1 MARKI
6 RCLRQHWILRS
17 KKSYRDGFLHEI
29 GQKPPVFVRFM
40 AKIRYGQGWR
50 YGDPRIR
57 YGGDAPV
64 VPAIGHITKGKSM
77 AQNPIPVNLDDLI
90 TMAEDAADGLHQL
103 ETPVGVKQ
111 NTEAAVRLELAGL
124 VTAKTAYDNLVAT
137 GNGLTATLTIA
148 KSNARG
154 YCAAVRDRLKKFL
167 GNQASDAWQAA
178 GWSAESIAVPST
190 GERLLPLLGSIGAY
204 FTANPTQQ
212 DTSVLN
218 LTAAQAGIL
227 HEALSDARS
236 AVNAHDQAE
245 GDAKIARD
253 AAADQL
259 RGRMRALVNELAL
272 LLDPLSPSWR
282 TFGLN
287 APGAPDRPDAVTN
300 TRATAL
306 GNGQVRVQ
314 CAPAARADYYQVHQL
329 IVGTD
334 TAYVLTDSPP
344 GPDDILANRPVGVV
358 IKYKMRAVNE
368 TGSGPFGNEVSVTP
382 S

>member
-1 MARKI
+1 
-6 RCLRQHWILRS
+6 
-17 KKSYRDGFLHEI
+17 
-29 GQKPPVFVRFM
+29 
-40 AKIRYGQGWR
+40 
-50 YGDPRIR
+50 
-57 YGGDAPV
+57 
-64 VPAIGHITKGKSM
+64 M

-103 ETPVGVKQ
+103 ETTVGVKQ
-111 NTEAAVRLELAGL
+111 NTEAAVRLDMAGL
-124 VTAKTAYDNLVAT
+124 VTAKMAYDTLVASGKT
-137 GNGLTATLTIA
+137 LTATLTVA

-154 YCAAVRDRLKKFL
+154 FCAAVRDRLKRFL
-167 GNQASDAWQAA
+167 GSQASDAWQEA
-178 GWSAESIAVPST
+178 GWNAQSIAVPATS
-190 GERLLPLLGSIGAY
+190 ERLLPLLGSIGSY
-204 FTANPTQQ
+204 FTAHPMQEDSST
-212 DTSVLN
+212 VN

-236 AVNAHDQAE
+236 AVNVHDQAE
-245 GDAKIARD
+245 GDAKNARD
-253 AAADQL
+253 AAAEKL
-259 RGRMRALVNELAL
+259 RGRLRALVNELAP

-287 APGAPDRPDAVTN
+287 PPGAPDRPDAVTN

-314 CAPAARADYYQVHQL
+314 CVAAARAEYYQVHQL

-334 TAYVLTDSPP
+334 TAYALTDSPP
-344 GPDDILANRPVGVV
+344 GPDVILANRPVGAT

-368 TGSGPFGNEVSVTP
+368 TGSGPFGNEVTVTP

>member
-1 MARKI
+1 
-6 RCLRQHWILRS
+6 
-17 KKSYRDGFLHEI
+17 
-29 GQKPPVFVRFM
+29 M
-40 AKIRYGQGWR
+40 AKLRYGQGWR
-50 YGDPRIR
+50 YGDPRIK

-64 VPAIGHITKGKSM
+64 VPVVGHITKGKSM
-77 AQNPIPVNLDDLI
+77 AQNPIPENLDDLM

-103 ETPVGVKQ
+103 EATVGVKQ
-111 NTEAAVRLELAGL
+111 NTEASMRLDLSGL
-124 VTAKTAYDNLVAT
+124 VTTKGAYDVLVAT
-137 GNGLTATLTIA
+137 GTTLTTTLTVA

-154 YCAAVRDRLKKFL
+154 FCTAVRDRLKLFL
-167 GNQASDAWQAA
+167 GKQASDAWQEP
-178 GWSAESIAVPST
+178 GWSANSIAVPST
-190 GERLLPLLGSIGAY
+190 SERLLPLLGSIGTY
-204 FTANPTQQ
+204 FTAHPTQQ
-212 DTSVLN
+212 DTSALN

-236 AVNAHDQAE
+236 AVNSHDQAE
-245 GDAKIARD
+245 GDAKNARD

-259 RGRMRALVNELAL
+259 RNRLRALVNELAL

-287 APGAPDRPDAVTN
+287 APGAPDRPDAVKN
-300 TRATAL
+300 TQATAL
-306 GNGQVRVQ
+306 GSGQVRVQ
-314 CAPAARADYYQVHQL
+314 CTAAARADYYQVHQF

-344 GPDDILANRPVGVV
+344 GPDVILANRPVGAT

-368 TGSGPFGNEVSVTP
+368 TGPGPFGNEVTVTP

>member
-1 MARKI
+1 
-6 RCLRQHWILRS
+6 
-17 KKSYRDGFLHEI
+17 
-29 GQKPPVFVRFM
+29 
-40 AKIRYGQGWR
+40 
-50 YGDPRIR
+50 
-57 YGGDAPV
+57 
-64 VPAIGHITKGKSM
+64 M
-77 AQNPIPVNLDDLI
+77 AQNPIPVNLADLN

-103 ETPVGVKQ
+103 ETTVGVKQ
-111 NTEAAVRLELAGL
+111 NTEAAVRLDLGTL
-124 VTAKTAYDNLVAT
+124 VTTKSAYDALVAT
-137 GNGLTATLTIA
+137 GSPLTTALTVA

-154 YCAAVRDRLKKFL
+154 FCAAVRDRLKNFL
-167 GNQASDAWQAA
+167 GNQPSQAWQAA

-190 GERLLPLLGSIGAY
+190 GERLLPLLGSIKTY

-212 DTSVLN
+212 DTSALN
-218 LTAAQAGIL
+218 LTAAQAETL

-236 AVNAHDQAE
+236 AVNVHDQAE
-245 GDAKIARD
+245 GDAKNARD

-259 RGRMRALVNELAL
+259 RSRLRALVNELAL

-287 APGAPDRPDAVTN
+287 APGAPDSPDAVTN
-300 TRATAL
+300 TLATAL
-306 GNGQVRVQ
+306 GGGQVRVQ

-334 TAYVLTDSPP
+334 TAYALTDSPP
-344 GPDDILANRPVGVV
+344 GPDVILASRPVGVV

-368 TGSGPFGNEVSVTP
+368 TGSGPFGNEVTVTA